1 MLYSPWQKL
10 ILPSKPIVI
19 TYLCI
24 ELSLEINFSLR
35 IYLKNQFVI
44 PLVCVKNLGW
54 SQYTILRPGGTKRAV
69 GQLLLQ
75 ILENL
80 KGMPISSNNI

>member
-1 MLYSPWQKL
+1 MLDSLRQKL
-10 ILPSKPIVI
+10 ILPGKPIGL
-19 TYLCI
+19 TYLCIELSHLCI

-54 SQYTILRPGGTKRAV
+54 SQYILK
-69 GQLLLQ
+69 LFL
-75 ILENL
+75 
-80 KGMPISSNNI
+80 

>member
-1 MLYSPWQKL
+1 MIRIGKRVICTYSECWTAWQKL
-10 ILPSKPIVI
+10 SQPGKPIGL

-54 SQYTILRPGGTKRAV
+54 SQYTILKHGGSKRAM
-69 GQLLLQ
+69 G
-75 ILENL
+75 
-80 KGMPISSNNI
+80 

>member
-1 MLYSPWQKL
+1 MLDSPWQKL
-10 ILPSKPIVI
+10 SRPGKPIGL

-75 ILENL
+75 ILASL
-80 KGMPISSNNI
+80 KAMPISSNDI

>member
-1 MLYSPWQKL
+1 MLDSLRQKL
-10 ILPSKPIVI
+10 ILPGKPIGL

-54 SQYTILRPGGTKRAV
+54 SQYILK
-69 GQLLLQ
+69 LFL
-75 ILENL
+75 
-80 KGMPISSNNI
+80 